1 MYFIIFKKD
10 SNAADAGE
18 ESVVGWFVEADCE
31 GGKGGCNLSL
41 IKVRKQL
48 PRQS

>member
-18 ESVVGWFVEADCE
+18 ESVVVLFVEADCE
-31 GGKGGCNLSL
+31 GGGGCNLSL